1 MLPPDGLPRAPIEAL
16 PFAVEDLDDDL
27 AVVVGLIGSD
37 TVVATPPLL
46 FEVDN
51 FEVVIPAT
59 DDEAD
64 LPVEPLALEVPNPT
78 ADTPDDDP
86 LLDLAPPTP

>member
-1 MLPPDGLPRAPIEAL
+1 LLPPDGLPRAPIEAL

-27 AVVVGLIGSD
+27 AVVVGLIG
-37 TVVATPPLL
+37 

-51 FEVVIPAT
+51 LEVVIPAT